1 MKKLFYRYA
10 CIWALLLCVFN
21 VAVFASPKEWYG
33 LNKFGGAFWAGY
45 IFITLAFFGQLAVS
59 YFVFRGENTEKLFL
73 HMPMFRLSRT
83 GLVLTLIFGTVC
95 MIIPNLPNWVGV
107 ILCYGILGLN
117 AISVVKASIGAQ
129 TVAEKDRAVKAQAF
143 FIRSLT
149 ADAESLL
156 AKAQTDEIRAEC
168 KKVYEAI
175 RYSDPM
181 SDRMLSDIEG
191 QITLKFAE
199 LSTATEQNNGQ
210 AVQKAANEVL
220 ILVNDRNKKCKL
232 LK

>member
-1 MKKLFYRYA
+1 M
-10 CIWALLLCVFN
+10 
-21 VAVFASPKEWYG
+21 
-33 LNKFGGAFWAGY
+33 
-45 IFITLAFFGQLAVS
+45 
-59 YFVFRGENTEKLFL
+59 
-73 HMPMFRLSRT
+73 
-83 GLVLTLIFGTVC
+83 
-95 MIIPNLPNWVGV
+95 
-107 ILCYGILGLN
+107 GLN

-129 TVAEKDRAVKAQAF
+129 TVAEKDRTVKAQAF

-156 AKAQTDEIRAEC
+156 VKAQTDEIRAEC
-168 KKVYEAI
+168 KKVYQAI

-181 SDRMLSDIEG
+181 SDRMLSDIES

-199 LSTATEQNNGQ
+199 LSTATEQNDGQ

-220 ILVNDRNKKCKL
+220 ILVDNRNKKCKL